1 MRKTGKR
8 LLAIALGLTVAL
20 GTLFAGCGGNSAD
33 DSSMYHLSVVNYNG
47 GVGSEWIE
55 KAIKRYED
63 AHKND
68 VFPNDK
74 VGIKVELTKTKEH
87 YSSTINLK
95 PYDIVIDQ
103 DVNYVDLAS
112 TGALLDI
119 TDVVADT
126 TNGASIESR
135 MTDSQ
140 KSALKYK
147 DKYYVIPHY
156 EYFAGIAYDINVFED
171 KKLYLAKNTNNGNQ
185 GFINSLTDEKSVG
198 PDGVAG
204 TYDDGLPATYDQ
216 FYKVMDRM
224 VSSGVT
230 PFVWS
235 GQYKYYANG
244 ILFGLLASYCGYDEL
259 ITCISFNSG
268 DKDVRVV
275 DSFSGNTPVV
285 SNKKVTLDT
294 GYVTS
299 QLAGKY
305 YALEFL
311 SKIMSNSGYYQSKA
325 TTTALSNTAAQKLF
339 VDGLPRG
346 EEPIGFL
353 IDSNYWYNEAKTA
366 GHFKNLSKNGYT
378 EETRKFGWMPLP
390 GVVSDSAEN
399 KVTKSTIM
407 NQADCFMM
415 INSTIKD
422 DETKVKV
429 AKDFITFLNTEESLQ
444 EFTLTTGG
452 TKALKYSLT
461 AEQKNSLNGFAKSV
475 WNMKENSDVVYMMD
489 GNAVFTN
496 NQSSFQAINGGSFW
510 NTEVNGSKTNLVID
524 KIYNGASAK
533 DCFLGMKVDST
544 AWNTSYG
551 KYFNN

>member
-8 LLAIALGLTVAL
+8 LLAIALGLTVAF
-20 GTLFAGCGGNSAD
+20 GAFAGCGGRTD
-33 DSSMYHLSVVNYNG
+33 EEDSTKYHISVANYNG
-47 GVGSEWIE
+47 GVGSEWLE
-55 KAIKRYED
+55 KAIKRYEE
-63 AHKND
+63 AHAND
-68 VFPNDK
+68 VYPDGK
-74 VGIKVELTKTKEH
+74 VGVKVDLTKTKEH

-112 TGALLDI
+112 SDALIDI
-119 TDVVADT
+119 TDVVTDT

-171 KKLYLAKNTNNGNQ
+171 KLLYLSKSG
-185 GFINSLTDEKSVG
+185 GFITSLDDEKSVG
-198 PDGVAG
+198 PDGSAG
-204 TYDDGLPATYDQ
+204 TYDDGLPRTYDE

-224 VSSGVT
+224 TASGVT
-230 PFVWS
+230 PFIWS
-235 GQYKYYANG
+235 GQYKFYSTG

-259 ITCISFNSG
+259 ITCVSFDSG
-268 DKDVRVV
+268 DKDVRVIE
-275 DSFSGNTPVV
+275 SFNGNTPVIT
-285 SNKKVTLDT
+285 NKKVTLDT

-305 YALEFL
+305 YALSFL
-311 SKIMSNSGYYQSKA
+311 EKIMSNNSYYHSKSV
-325 TTTALSNTAAQKLF
+325 TTGLSNTQAQKLF

-353 IDSNYWYNEAKTA
+353 IDSNYWYNESKTA

-390 GVVSDSAEN
+390 GVVSDSEEN

-415 INSTIKD
+415 INSAIKD

-429 AKDFITFLNTEESLQ
+429 AKDFVAFLNTEESLQ

-452 TKALKYSLT
+452 TKALKYFLT
-461 AEQKNSLNGFAKSV
+461 DEQKNSLNSFARSV
-475 WNMKENSDVVYMMD
+475 WDMKENSDVVYMMD
-489 GNAVFTN
+489 GNAIFIN
-496 NQSSFQAINGGSFW
+496 NQSSFQAINGGGFW
-510 NTEVNGSKTNLVID
+510 TMTVDGSNTRYPID

-533 DCFLGMKVDST
+533 DCFLGMKVDAT
-544 AWNTSYG
+544 AWEANYE
-551 KYFNN
+551 KFYKNN